1 MARLLA
7 LFSVGLAMFSM
18 FFGAGNVVFPLIV
31 GQATTDQSS
40 WAMLGLILT
49 AVGIPFTGLFAMAL
63 YDGSYRSFF
72 SRLGKW
78 PGFGIALVIMGLI
91 GPLGCMPR
99 CIALSYSTMKMFFPD
114 FGIILF
120 SIVSC
125 IAIYLTSI
133 KKNRVIDYVG
143 WILTPFFL
151 FSIAFIVIMGLT
163 NHPGEVQSS
172 SLARFD
178 SFIYGLKHGYHTM
191 DLLASFFFCSVVIG
205 TLRKISLVNGQPD
218 KKQVI
223 RNALIASGIGAFLL
237 TIVYVGM
244 SAVAAL
250 HSAKLA
256 GVSADML
263 LGTVALEVLGPSAG
277 IITSLA
283 VVMACLTTAIA
294 LASVFSEFF
303 QQEVMKDK
311 ISYRTSLIITLIVT
325 FMVSTLEFS
334 GIFKVLGPIVSVL
347 YPALLILSLVNIAYK
362 VWGFDNVKFPVASA
376 FGMSLLFSV

>member
-1 MARLLA
+1 MTRLLA

-31 GQATTDQSS
+31 GQTTTDQSLY
-40 WAMLGLILT
+40 AMLGLILT

-63 YDGSYRSFF
+63 YDGSYRNFF

-78 PGFGIALVIMGLI
+78 PGFVIALIIMGLI
-91 GPLGCMPR
+91 GPFGCMPR
-99 CIALSYSTMKMFFPD
+99 CIALSYSTMKMFFPNI
-114 FGIILF
+114 GIILF
-120 SIVSC
+120 SVISC
-125 IAIYLTSI
+125 IAIFLTSI

-151 FSIAFIVIMGLT
+151 FSIAFIVVMGLI
-163 NHPGEVQSS
+163 NHPGELQQSHF
-172 SLARFD
+172 AAGE

-205 TLRKISLVNGQPD
+205 TLRKISVVNGEPD
-218 KKQVI
+218 RKLVI

-237 TIVYVGM
+237 AIVYVGM
-244 SAVAAL
+244 SSVAAL
-250 HSAKLA
+250 HSSKLA
-256 GVSADML
+256 GVSPDML
-263 LGTVALEVLGPSAG
+263 LGSVALEVLGPSAG
-277 IITSLA
+277 IITCLA

-294 LASVFSEFF
+294 LAAVFSEFL
-303 QQEVMKDK
+303 QQEVAKNK

-325 FMVSTLEFS
+325 FFISTLEFG
-334 GIFKVLGPIVSVL
+334 GIFKVLAPIVSVL

-362 VWGFDNVKFPVASA
+362 IWGFDNVKFPVASA